1 MLRQILIYGVI
12 GGLIVAVP
20 MLFGV
25 QMSVPAPYSELVGY
39 SIMVV
44 AFSTIFIA
52 VKQYRDSVL
61 GGVIKFLPALGIG
74 LGISVVAGLFYAGAW
89 EIIMAQ
95 NPGMMDGYFASAI
108 EKARA
113 TAGTAAEI
121 QAEVDK
127 AEQMRAAYT
136 NPLFRMTFSFVFEIL
151 PVGVIISLISAALL
165 RNSRFL
171 PARAAA

>member
-25 QMSVPAPYSELVGY
+25 QMSIPAPYSELVGY
-39 SIMVV
+39 SIMLV

-108 EKARA
+108 AKAQA
-113 TAGTAAEI
+113 SGKSAAEI
-121 QAEVDK
+121 QAAVAET
-127 AEQMRAAYT
+127 EQMKAAYS
-136 NPLFRMTFSFVFEIL
+136 NPLFRMAFSFGLEIL
-151 PVGVIISLISAALL
+151 PVGVIVSLISAVLL